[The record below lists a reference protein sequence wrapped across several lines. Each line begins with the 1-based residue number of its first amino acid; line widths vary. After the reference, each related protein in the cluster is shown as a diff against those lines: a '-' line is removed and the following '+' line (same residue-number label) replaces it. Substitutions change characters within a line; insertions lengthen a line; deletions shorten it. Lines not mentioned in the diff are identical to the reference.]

1 MDTIQPGEA
10 HALEPAFAELAVGR
24 IGGSRGHWREEGV
37 LPLYPG
43 LTIVNG
49 AGEGWE
55 DKLSAIPCV
64 QATRLDADHIAVIV
78 ER

>member
-10 HALEPAFAELAVGR
+10 RALEPAFAELAVGR
-24 IGGSRGHWREEGV
+24 IGTRGHWRDEGV

-43 LTIVNG
+43 LTIVAG

-55 DKLSAIPCV
+55 DKLSAIPGV
-64 QATRLDADHIAVIV
+64 EVTRLDADHIAVV
-78 ER
+78 LAR